1 MKRIWNLALGTAV
14 LCTALLCGCALSG
27 TTAPDSAA
35 PTDPLTGQELQYPGE
50 RTAAVVI
57 DNAASSTTQWGIGS
71 ASVVLEALTESG
83 QPTSLCL
90 AYPSVS
96 AMPTVGPVTLGQD
109 LYWRLLSGQEVLP
122 IQRGAGQ
129 FALVA
134 EFISRLEFGGA
145 EAMLLNYTTHF
156 QHPEQFDLHIIT
168 QDINDDDC
176 IRQFEDAGYTVH
188 IVTHK
193 RKSIAK
199 NVGEVYQVLKQEHF
213 DIAHSHMTLTNFYVL
228 LLAKMLGVRVRI
240 SHAHSAFREDNLK
253 AKLAF
258 PILKSL
264 NRLAANVWMACGY
277 DAGVFLYGTDAVD
290 HQKVYMM
297 RNAIDLQRFQRND
310 KTRQMIREK
319 YAIGDALCV
328 GHVGRFC
335 TPKNHSFVLEIFNA
349 VRKITPASK
358 FLLVGDGE
366 LRGEVLA
373 KIKELHL
380 ENSVV
385 LTGNVTNTNELYQ
398 AMDAFILPSLY
409 EGLPVVSIEA
419 QAANLPCLISE
430 NVDHRCAMTSNVHFL
445 SIQKSADEWA
455 KEILK
460 YAAQPHSDDSIEAL
474 TKAGYNIETE
484 ARKLEELYKNSINK
498 QE

>member
-1 MKRIWNLALGTAV
+1 M
-14 LCTALLCGCALSG
+14 
-27 TTAPDSAA
+27 DSK
-35 PTDPLTGQELQYPGE
+35 
-50 RTAAVVI
+50 I
-57 DNAASSTTQWGIGS
+57 K
-71 ASVVLEALTESG
+71 
-83 QPTSLCL
+83 
-90 AYPSVS
+90 
-96 AMPTVGPVTLGQD
+96 
-109 LYWRLLSGQEVLP
+109 
-122 IQRGAGQ
+122 
-129 FALVA
+129 VA

-398 AMDAFILPSLY
+398 AMDVFLMPSLH
-409 EGLPVVSIEA
+409 EGLPVTGVEA
-419 QAANLPCLISE
+419 QASGLPCVFADTITKE
-430 NVDHRCAMTSNVHFL
+430 VDITGHSVFL
-445 SIQKSADEWA
+445 SLDEAPGVWADKVLAYVEFERKSNK
-455 KEILK
+455 KELL
-460 YAAQPHSDDSIEAL
+460 E
-474 TKAGYNIETE
+474 AGYDIQQT
-484 ARKLEELYKNSINK
+484 ADTVSKLYLEVSQKL
-498 QE
+498 

>member
-1 MKRIWNLALGTAV
+1 M
-14 LCTALLCGCALSG
+14 
-27 TTAPDSAA
+27 DSK
-35 PTDPLTGQELQYPGE
+35 
-50 RTAAVVI
+50 I
-57 DNAASSTTQWGIGS
+57 K
-71 ASVVLEALTESG
+71 
-83 QPTSLCL
+83 
-90 AYPSVS
+90 
-96 AMPTVGPVTLGQD
+96 
-109 LYWRLLSGQEVLP
+109 
-122 IQRGAGQ
+122 
-129 FALVA
+129 VA

-277 DAGVFLYGTDAVD
+277 NAGVFLYGTDAVD

-335 TPKNHSFVLEIFNA
+335 TPKNHLFVLEIFNA

-385 LTGNVTNTNELYQ
+385 LTGNVTNTNQGILQNTDEILEVAKALQ
-398 AMDAFILPSLY
+398 TMDAGYTLLLMGIDKYHSVDKIKAIYSNVEYVSYIPAPYHLEITSYAHIGIVFYRNDSLNKVFCAPNKIY
-409 EGLPVVSIEA
+409 EYSGFGIPMLANDIPGLKNTVGNAGAAECMELKSNNIVHAIQKIEEDYDTY
-419 QAANLPCLISE
+419 SE
-430 NVDHRCAMTSNVHFL
+430 N
-445 SIQKSADEWA
+445 A
-455 KEILK
+455 KKFFAGTDNLK
-460 YAAQPHSDDSIEAL
+460 TMKKLMGKI
-474 TKAGYNIETE
+474 TK
-484 ARKLEELYKNSINK
+484 
-498 QE
+498 

>member
-1 MKRIWNLALGTAV
+1 M
-14 LCTALLCGCALSG
+14 
-27 TTAPDSAA
+27 DSK
-35 PTDPLTGQELQYPGE
+35 
-50 RTAAVVI
+50 I
-57 DNAASSTTQWGIGS
+57 K
-71 ASVVLEALTESG
+71 
-83 QPTSLCL
+83 
-90 AYPSVS
+90 
-96 AMPTVGPVTLGQD
+96 
-109 LYWRLLSGQEVLP
+109 
-122 IQRGAGQ
+122 
-129 FALVA
+129 VA

-168 QDINDDDC
+168 QDINDDNC
-176 IRQFEDAGYTVH
+176 IRQFEDTGYTVH

-193 RKSIAK
+193 RKSIVK
-199 NVGEVYQVLKQEHF
+199 NVEEVYRILKQERF
-213 DIAHSHMTLTNFYVL
+213 DVVHSHMTLTNFYVL
-228 LLAKMLGVRVRI
+228 FLAKTLGVHVRI

-277 DAGVFLYGTDAVD
+277 NAGVFLYGTDAVD

-319 YAIGDALCV
+319 YAIDDAVCV

-335 TPKNHSFVLEIFNA
+335 TPKNHSFVLEIFDA

>member
-1 MKRIWNLALGTAV
+1 M
-14 LCTALLCGCALSG
+14 
-27 TTAPDSAA
+27 DSK
-35 PTDPLTGQELQYPGE
+35 
-50 RTAAVVI
+50 I
-57 DNAASSTTQWGIGS
+57 K
-71 ASVVLEALTESG
+71 
-83 QPTSLCL
+83 
-90 AYPSVS
+90 
-96 AMPTVGPVTLGQD
+96 
-109 LYWRLLSGQEVLP
+109 
-122 IQRGAGQ
+122 
-129 FALVA
+129 VA

-277 DAGVFLYGTDAVD
+277 NAGVFLYGTDAVD

-385 LTGNVTNTNELYQ
+385 ITGNVTNTNELYQ

>member
-1 MKRIWNLALGTAV
+1 
-14 LCTALLCGCALSG
+14 
-27 TTAPDSAA
+27 
-35 PTDPLTGQELQYPGE
+35 
-50 RTAAVVI
+50 
-57 DNAASSTTQWGIGS
+57 
-71 ASVVLEALTESG
+71 
-83 QPTSLCL
+83 
-90 AYPSVS
+90 
-96 AMPTVGPVTLGQD
+96 
-109 LYWRLLSGQEVLP
+109 
-122 IQRGAGQ
+122 
-129 FALVA
+129 
-134 EFISRLEFGGA
+134 
-145 EAMLLNYTTHF
+145 
-156 QHPEQFDLHIIT
+156 
-168 QDINDDDC
+168 
-176 IRQFEDAGYTVH
+176 
-188 IVTHK
+188 
-193 RKSIAK
+193 
-199 NVGEVYQVLKQEHF
+199 
-213 DIAHSHMTLTNFYVL
+213 
-228 LLAKMLGVRVRI
+228 
-240 SHAHSAFREDNLK
+240 
-253 AKLAF
+253 
-258 PILKSL
+258 
-264 NRLAANVWMACGY
+264 
-277 DAGVFLYGTDAVD
+277 
-290 HQKVYMM
+290 
-297 RNAIDLQRFQRND
+297 
-310 KTRQMIREK
+310 MIREK

-373 KIKELHL
+373 KIKDLHL